1 MGMGSDEET
10 MLTRYIW
17 NHKVHEV
24 WGNED
29 LFFIKLRF
37 HPTYNREAILRAI
50 KEVLYDYHV
59 GSYALYEMTGEYD
72 ILLRFWLNRLF
83 RAHAFEIS
91 LTKRL
96 ALQHL
101 HVTDLFHVTQIV
113 DHWVWKGADGLR
125 KPKRNLLE
133 KGLPSEE
140 VDLINMNQLNER
152 QFDRYR
158 QDNIISACTP
168 GKGIKFVVTIPKGE
182 ISAPPKARNKLIV
195 KIRKMLKEETGVSEI
210 SIYAGHGFAQLLVM
224 ARIQAKVFDN
234 ALSRIVMQ
242 INGLGLG
249 EFLSVRT
256 YTYVCLNSGG
266 ARLLF
271 HDVLWLPEHRLEDV
285 HIDVKYALRQEES
298 ARLEVKG
305 SAFVDVGKW
314 LFTGK
319 AERSN
324 NITREGVLKAI
335 VGFLNANGGTVVV
348 GALEKDKYKNK
359 PQLEEKLKDF
369 VDYDDYFIVG
379 LELDYGK
386 GNWDKFQ
393 VALEN
398 VLSNWIKPVP
408 ISWVR
413 IVKEKLQGKDLCVIS
428 VRQPTRGWFYLL
440 TEDNN
445 KIFYVRQ
452 GNTTQPLSGPE
463 ADDYKH
469 DNPR

>member
-1 MGMGSDEET
+1 MEKGSNEEAVF
-10 MLTRYIW
+10 TRYIW
-17 NHKVHEV
+17 NHKLHEV

-72 ILLRFWLNRLF
+72 ILLRFWLNRMF
-83 RAHAFEIS
+83 RTHAFEIS

-113 DHWVWKGADGLR
+113 EHWVWRDADGLR
-125 KPKRNLLE
+125 EPKRDLLE

-140 VDLINMNQLNER
+140 VDLINMCQLNAR

-158 QDNIISACTP
+158 QANIISPCTP
-168 GKGIKFVVTIPKGE
+168 GKGIKFVITIPKSE
-182 ISAPPKARNKLIV
+182 ISAPPDARNRLIAEIMKL
-195 KIRKMLKEETGVSEI
+195 LKEETDVSEI

-224 ARIQAKVFDN
+224 ARIKAKVFDN
-234 ALSRIVMQ
+234 VLSRIVMR

-266 ARLLF
+266 VKLLF
-271 HDVLWLPEHRLEDV
+271 HDVLWFPEQGLVDFHVDLQ
-285 HIDVKYALRQEES
+285 YALSQEES
-298 ARLEVKG
+298 ANLEVKG

-319 AERSN
+319 AERTN
-324 NITREGVLKAI
+324 RITREGVLKAI

-359 PQLEEKLKDF
+359 PELKEKLKDF
-369 VDYDDYFIVG
+369 AEYDDYFIVG

-386 GNWDKFQ
+386 DNWDKFQ
-393 VALEN
+393 LALEN

-413 IVKEKLQGKDLCVIS
+413 IVKEELQGKDLCVIS
-428 VRQPTRGWFYLL
+428 VRQPTRGWFYVLS
-440 TEDNN
+440 EDNN
-445 KIFYVRQ
+445 EIFYVRQ
-452 GNTTQPLSGPE
+452 GNSTRPLSGPE